1 MLNLVRRINEEI
13 IQQAEDIFEH
23 FGATPI
29 WEIVEYP
36 DINVVCVKF
45 TYETPSFNGKA
56 MLFQHFFG
64 LETEDAFIN
73 RIKAY
78 LLDCVDTFVNLL

>member
-1 MLNLVRRINEEI
+1 MLNLVRKINKEI

-45 TYETPSFNGKA
+45 TYETPSFNG
-56 MLFQHFFG
+56 FG
-64 LETEDAFIN
+64 LLIERAI
-73 RIKAY
+73 Y
-78 LLDCVDTFVNLL
+78 LSPRTKVCELM